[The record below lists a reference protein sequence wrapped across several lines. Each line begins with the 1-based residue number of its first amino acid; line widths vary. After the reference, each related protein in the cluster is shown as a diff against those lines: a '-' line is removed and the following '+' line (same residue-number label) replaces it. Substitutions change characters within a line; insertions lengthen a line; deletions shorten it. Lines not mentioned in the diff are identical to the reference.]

1 MLEQISFLSVVAA
14 TVCWVETPLV
24 DVVWSTVVLLHSGMI
39 IREVVAPFSATPVD
53 AVLSSIVPFSADV
66 VSVVVPISPVVFPV
80 DSKRKELEH
89 NARVEIRVVV
99 CIVEPG
105 AVVIADDNISV
116 VSCVDTEVV
125 VVVLSGVDCSVVGL
139 RVVDNTV
146 EGTVVSTVVVCS
158 VVENTVE
165 GNVVST
171 VVVCSV
177 VVENTVEGTVV
188 STVVVRSVVVDNIV
202 EGTVVCIVVVTSV
215 VCCVVDNS
223 VVITVVSTVVS
234 TGIETSHIAP

>member
-14 TVCWVETPLV
+14 TVCWVETPPV